1 MECLV
6 SNQNA
11 WFSVFVFN
19 EYMHFVKGLPTHLLK
34 ATVVWKS
41 KQEFQPTNRL
51 RHPSGPFSITANR
64 LELTPG
70 ILSSF
75 AYCKDNTMQASIWYS
90 RSHIEIIKSRQL
102 ALPPIQFLWVNAI
115 CVHEEAFM
123 TYVFLSLLHWNKLN
137 LTVQHLI
144 KLVWRSSFSAKYL
157 LCSSTLLV
165 CLCGTVLVWL
175 TIFYNHFG

>member
-1 MECLV
+1 MSNTLYWVSTLMECLV

-11 WFSVFVFN
+11 WFSFFVFN

-41 KQEFQPTNRL
+41 KQEFQPTNRP
-51 RHPSGPFSITANR
+51 RHPSGPFSVMANR

-70 ILSSF
+70 ILV
-75 AYCKDNTMQASIWYS
+75 CHRLPIASIWYS

-102 ALPPIQFLWVNAI
+102 ALPPIRFLWVNAN

-123 TYVFLSLLHWNKLN
+123 TYVFLSLLQWNKLN
-137 LTVQHLI
+137 LTVQHLAN
-144 KLVWRSSFSAKYL
+144 SSDALPFLLNTYSAPL
-157 LCSSTLLV
+157 HSWFAFV
-165 CLCGTVLVWL
+165 GQ
-175 TIFYNHFG
+175 F